1 MISMIFSSVASVS
14 ASTKYDPPSGSATR
28 VTPVSYARICWVRS
42 ASVADSSLGS
52 ANGSSQAAVNI
63 DWTPPSTEAIAS

>member
-1 MISMIFSSVASVS
+1 M
-14 ASTKYDPPSGSATR
+14 
-28 VTPVSYARICWVRS
+28 RS

-63 DWTPPSTEAIAS
+63 DCTPPSTAAIASYATRTRLFWACGAYSDAPPATQPNRNIDALSVAAP